1 MEDRT
6 EIGSSISFEL
16 SQDSEVSV
24 SIYDVSGTPVRSIS
38 IGYLQAG
45 RYVSQSRAI
54 YWDGKTDA
62 GERVASGTYFNTL
75 KTEGYVSTQKMIIL
89 K

>member
-1 MEDRT
+1 MP
-6 EIGSSISFEL
+6 FEL
-16 SQDSEVSV
+16 SQDGKV
-24 SIYDVSGTPVRSIS
+24 SITIYNVAGTPVRSIS

-45 RYVSQSRAI
+45 SYVRQSRAI

-62 GERVASGTYFNTL
+62 GERVASGTYFYSL
-75 KTEGYVSTQKMIIL
+75 KTEDYVSTQKMIVL

>member
-6 EIGSSISFEL
+6 KIRSSISFEL

-24 SIYDVSGTPVRSIS
+24 SIYDVSGTPVRTIS
-38 IGYLQAG
+38 MGYLQAG
-45 RYVSQSRAI
+45 SYVSQSRAI
-54 YWDGKTDA
+54 YWDGRTNT
-62 GERVASGTYFNTL
+62 GERVVSGTYFYTL
-75 KTEGYVSTQKMIIL
+75 RMDTSIFTQKMIVL